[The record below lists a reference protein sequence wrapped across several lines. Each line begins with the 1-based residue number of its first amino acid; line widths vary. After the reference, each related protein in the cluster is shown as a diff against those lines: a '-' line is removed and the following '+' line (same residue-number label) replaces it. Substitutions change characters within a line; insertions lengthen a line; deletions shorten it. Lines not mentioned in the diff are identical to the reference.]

1 MTGKNGTNGTM
12 IEDAVET
19 TAAAVKNTTEA
30 VVEQVEA
37 AEKKARKV
45 VKNVADQAGDVVD
58 TVEVKVNEV
67 VNNASA
73 SSAWLV
79 DGFRR
84 IVLASI
90 GAVAMSIDEAEVL
103 VAKLVERGELAQKD
117 GQKLLKDMQAR
128 VNNGRA
134 QVQMPAQVERVG
146 ERVTDRIE
154 QGVEE
159 VLGRLNIPSK
169 RDIED
174 LSAKIAQLTA
184 RVEELKKK

>member
-1 MTGKNGTNGTM
+1 MATKHGTNGTTL
-12 IEDAVET
+12 EGVVET
-19 TAAAVKNTTEA
+19 TAAAVTSASEA
-30 VVEQVEA
+30 VAEQVEVT
-37 AEKKARKV
+37 EKKAHKA
-45 VKNVADQAGDVVD
+45 VKHASALAADVVEG
-58 TVEVKVNEV
+58 VEVKINEV
-67 VNNASA
+67 VTGASA
-73 SSAWLV
+73 SSTWLV

-90 GAVAMSIDEAEVL
+90 GAVAMSVDEAEAL
-103 VAKLVERGELAQKD
+103 VGKLVERGELAQKD
-117 GQKLLKDMQAR
+117 GQKLLKDMQGR
-128 VNNGRA
+128 ITNGRA

-146 ERVTDRIE
+146 ERVSDRIE

-174 LSAKIAQLTA
+174 LSAKIAQLTV